1 MAGRVWPAR
10 GAGGADVWQEA
21 TRTVHVGARVGRH
34 VAAGGGWHVEGPRV
48 SGPWLDF
55 WGGNAICVNRPLI
68 YRSGN
73 FFHLPCGTMFPHGL
87 SILQDAWRS

>member
-1 MAGRVWPAR
+1 MEEGHAYGPRGRPCGAPR
-10 GAGGADVWQEA
+10 G
-21 TRTVHVGARVGRH
+21 GR
-34 VAAGGGWHVEGPRV
+34 GGWHVEGPRV

>member
-1 MAGRVWPAR
+1 MAGGHAYGPR
-10 GAGGADVWQEA
+10 GRPCGAPRGG
-21 TRTVHVGARVGRH
+21 R
-34 VAAGGGWHVEGPRV
+34 GGWHVEGPRV

-73 FFHLPCGTMFPHGL
+73 FFFFFFLKVKSQSQSVDFDHR
-87 SILQDAWRS
+87 ILFLDHQSEQ